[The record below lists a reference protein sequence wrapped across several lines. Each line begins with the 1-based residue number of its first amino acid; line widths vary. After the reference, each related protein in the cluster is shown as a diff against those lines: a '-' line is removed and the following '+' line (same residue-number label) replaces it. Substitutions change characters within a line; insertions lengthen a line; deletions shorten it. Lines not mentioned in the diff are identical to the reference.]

1 MLRKDPL
8 GVRTLCPAGRPT
20 EDGCNEDA
28 PTFAVALD
36 GRAHRAGVK
45 YKLVML
51 STKRAAKPGHCKAN
65 VGEKVREVLKCTDGM
80 GTLPCPVLGAR
91 VFQRPAKEV
100 KTPAPCSFQLCPY
113 PEAGKLPWRRMLR
126 YPGKLGKKEEKQQ
139 GGEHQ
144 SHAFPQQGAGIVN
157 WTSPI
162 AAAPA
167 PFLQNMR

>member
-1 MLRKDPL
+1 M
-8 GVRTLCPAGRPT
+8 
-20 EDGCNEDA
+20 
-28 PTFAVALD
+28 
-36 GRAHRAGVK
+36 K